1 MQQIAICVPTFDVSK
16 IFGSTTRHQTATSPM
31 MVEQHGGWSTRLKF
45 SPLVK
50 TDEHSGWHVPTGNSF
65 CNHANQINLG
75 TPVSQGRTQLV
86 LIKKCPKCPWP
97 GLPAGAKKSPH
108 LCINYRGVSPLQ
120 GKRYPHFSMEIE
132 WASTTQSQTRN
143 WKRFF
148 NYVVIDFVC
157 FLWNPPSGLALSGRT
172 SG

>member
-1 MQQIAICVPTFDVSK
+1 MCNRLQYVWYFWCFKDFWQHNKTPDCDFPDD
-16 IFGSTTRHQTATSPM
+16 GGATW
-31 MVEQHGGWSTRLKF
+31 WSTRLKF